1 MLNAR
6 LILKLLLD
14 LACPRFFMFVDNEN
28 QFTSGGTAGQSVA
41 AFTTGTT
48 ALGNVIDSGP
58 LGGQNTPNTNAGRD
72 WGTGYPAWLYF
83 LVVTGIAQSSGTTDI
98 QLVSSAAA
106 SLTSPN
112 VMLDLTGGAIAIT
125 GSKFATSGTAVRVA
139 MPRAG
144 IGGTTGWLRYLGINF
159 IIATTNY
166 TAGLINAFMSRDI
179 QDNLLYAA
187 GFTVS

>member
-1 MLNAR
+1 
-6 LILKLLLD
+6 
-14 LACPRFFMFVDNEN
+14 MFIDSEN
-28 QFTSGGTAGQSVA
+28 QFTTGGTAGQSVA

-58 LGGQNTPNTNAGRD
+58 LGGQNTPNSNAGRD
-72 WGTGYPAWLYF
+72 WGVGYPAWLYF
-83 LVVTGIAQSSGTTDI
+83 LVTTTLAGTTSTTDI

-106 SLTSPN
+106 NLSSPN
-112 VMLDLTGGAIAIT
+112 VMLDLTGGAQTTA
-125 GSKFATSGTAVRVA
+125 SYAKFAAGQAMRFA

-159 IIATTNY
+159 IIATANY
-166 TAGLINAFMSRDI
+166 TAGVVNAFITRDL

>member
-1 MLNAR
+1 
-6 LILKLLLD
+6 
-14 LACPRFFMFVDNEN
+14 MFVDSEN
-28 QFTSGGTAGQSVA
+28 QFSTGGSAGQSVA
-41 AFTTGTT
+41 AFAAGTT

-72 WGTGYPAWLYF
+72 FGTGYPAWLYF
-83 LVVTGIAQSSGTTDI
+83 LIVTAFAQAANTTDI
-98 QLVSSAAA
+98 QLVSSATSNLAA
-106 SLTSPN
+106 PH

-125 GSKFATSGTAVRVA
+125 GSKFAVSGNAVRVA

-144 IGGTTGWLRYLGINF
+144 VGGTTGWLQFIGINF
-159 IIATTNY
+159 ILVTTSF
-166 TAGLINAFMSRDI
+166 TAGVVNAFLTRDV

>member
-1 MLNAR
+1 
-6 LILKLLLD
+6 
-14 LACPRFFMFVDNEN
+14 MFIDSEN
-28 QFTSGGTAGQSVA
+28 QFTTGGTAGQSLA
-41 AFTTGTT
+41 TGFSTGTT

-83 LVVTGIAQSSGTTDI
+83 LWTTTIVPTTGTLDI

-106 SLTSPN
+106 ALTSPN
-112 VMLDLTGGAIAIT
+112 VMVDLTGGAVA
-125 GSKFATSGTAVRVA
+125 GTSGKFVAGNAIRIA

-144 IGGTTGWLRYLGINF
+144 IGGTTGWLRYLGINM
-159 IIATTNY
+159 IVATSALT
-166 TAGLINAFMSRDI
+166 GGVVNAFLSRDI
-179 QDNLLYAA
+179 QDNLLYAS